1 MKKILLLVFSLLGLG
16 VINAQSLNE
25 KGLYIDSDG
34 ELFNGTITQ
43 TQNNTK
49 SEFIVKDGQ
58 IDGTAN
64 YYYASGKLME
74 SGTFTKGLK
83 DQRWIR
89 YNENGSTSALA
100 FYNMGKK
107 TGTWLVYDDNG
118 HKRFEMNY
126 KDGEKTGLWTNWDE
140 SGAVASTKD
149 YSQVN

>member
-16 VINAQSLNE
+16 VINAQTLNE

-149 YSQVN
+149 YSQAN